1 MKRILVLI
9 IFSVSFSAIHAQL
22 NVAKTNSAPADW
34 PTLRGNN
41 MRDGRLAAKGE
52 FGNTATLS
60 QSIDY
65 ATTEAYIEL
74 SPNGKNS
81 KVKFGVG
88 EINKSDALTTI
99 AAEWQTETRA
109 YLDLNGD
116 GKVTMVTPK
125 QNIKYAMLFKDDTR
139 YYRIEAFD
147 GFDVRG
153 NSADDIFIGIRVYKG
168 NTDELVFEKRFPKG
182 DFMQRPHVTV
192 ADMDNDGQKDIVITS
207 WEGIYVFNNKGE
219 SIAGL
224 SQNVSGWHK
233 LRKRGFASIAD
244 IDGNGYNDVVIIS
257 SLPWHV
263 DVIKNDRG
271 VLKFGWTKIFDG
283 LVESAKKISKPILN
297 SVSDFDSDG
306 TYEILVNVFNYDD
319 DNNWAGILFDA
330 ATGNVKAQIEGAYV
344 VSANDVNNDGKYV
357 FFCTETQGQSVPP
370 AAPLRVVTFSA
381 GVVKELFRV
390 TKGEWINPRF
400 ANTSPTIT
408 AHYDGISSL
417 ADDVVFCTD
426 YENVGRKAFFAK
438 TLNVDG
444 TSSISGY
451 YVSREGGVTKSPLTI
466 NIPSGMYGEIIRARK
481 VPSGKSN
488 LLLQIKAFSMPSAT
502 VTIAG
507 ASAKKLGRFIS
518 PAKKSYIPVV
528 TDIDA
533 DGYAELLIPNDVG
546 ELLCFSRNAKGTMTL
561 KWKVPGQGMLWQY
574 APLIDYGVSADDIN
588 HDGYKEIIASGASE
602 VGAVIFV
609 YDHTGKLLWKK
620 DFPEINAGDI
630 NLFDGS
636 MGFFGTAQST
646 RRKDRDVIVT
656 VQRGIA
662 HSAKTYGF
670 NGTTGALLWEL
681 DRLIVDKG
689 DGPGQKIDSGSGGNV
704 FSIYDIDGD
713 GAEEVMCGFGN
724 VVFFASTDDG
734 TIKFKEFMRKLWTDK
749 YDYPKK
755 GYSYFWV
762 QQILPVPYKDN
773 GKLSLSCFNT
783 VVTAGTMSTNGA
795 LLWCPA
801 HLDYNERNWQC
812 MTNLDGDGKLWVAE
826 LSVRSSDNMPVLFAY
841 DPANGAMHRTFSIEM
856 PGFVPHLGSGIMP
869 VACDLDGDGK
879 DEIVISNKT
888 GVYCIAHNDGKPSV
902 LWKYLTKDCGP
913 VVVADVDADGF
924 VEVVTATQ
932 NGKILVL
939 DK

>member
-1 MKRILVLI
+1 MKRIFLLLI
-9 IFSVSFSAIHAQL
+9 FGSLASITSAQVDVTKTHAMG
-22 NVAKTNSAPADW
+22 ADW
-34 PTLRGNN
+34 PTLRANN
-41 MRDGRLAAKGE
+41 SRDGRVAAKGE
-52 FGNTATLS
+52 FNNDAHLS
-60 QSIDY
+60 QAIDY
-65 ATTEAYIEL
+65 AASEAYIEL
-74 SPNGKNS
+74 SPSDKNS
-81 KVKFGVG
+81 SVKFEKD
-88 EINKSDALTTI
+88 EISNSDLLTSLSN
-99 AAEWQTETRA
+99 EWQTEAKA
-109 YLDLNGD
+109 YLDLSDD
-116 GKVTMVTPK
+116 GNITMVTPK
-125 QNIKYAMLFKDDTR
+125 QNVKYAVLFEGDKT

-147 GFDVRG
+147 GFDVTG
-153 NSADDIFIGIRVYKG
+153 NTNSDVFVGIRVYKG
-168 NTDELVFEKRFPKG
+168 NTDKLVFEKRFPKG
-182 DFMQRPHVTV
+182 DFMQRPHITV

-244 IDGNGYNDVVIIS
+244 VDGNGYNDVVIIS
-257 SLPWHV
+257 SFPWHV

-297 SVSDFDSDG
+297 SVSDFDGDG

-330 ATGNVKAQIEGAYV
+330 ATGKVKAQIEGAYV

-370 AAPLRVVTFSA
+370 AAGLRVVTFGEGA
-381 GVVKELFRV
+381 VKDLFHIS
-390 TKGEWINPRF
+390 KGEWINPRF
-400 ANTSPTIT
+400 ANTLPTVT

-417 ADDVVFCTD
+417 ADDVVLCRD
-426 YENVGRKAFFAK
+426 YEHVGRKAFFAK
-438 TLNVDG
+438 TLNGDG

-451 YVSREGGVTKSPLTI
+451 YFSKDGAVTKSPLTI
-466 NIPSGMYGEIIRARK
+466 NIPSGMYGEIIRDK
-481 VPSGKSN
+481 KSPSGKNN
-488 LLLQIKAFSMPSAT
+488 LLLQIKAFSTPIAT

-507 ASAKKLGRFIS
+507 ASAKKLGRFLS

-528 TDIDA
+528 TDLDA

-546 ELLCFSRNAKGTMTL
+546 ELLCFSRNAQGTMNL
-561 KWKVPGQGMLWQY
+561 KWRVPGQGMLWQS

-609 YDHTGKLLWKK
+609 YDHTGKVLWKK
-620 DFPEINAGDI
+620 DFPEISAGDI

-670 NGTTGALLWEL
+670 HGTTGALLWEL
-681 DRLIVDKG
+681 DRLIVDKR
-689 DGPGQKIDSGSGGNV
+689 DGTGQTIDSGSGGNV
-704 FSIYDIDGD
+704 FSTFDIDGD

-749 YDYPKK
+749 YDYPKN

-783 VVTAGTMSTNGA
+783 VVTAGTMSTHGA
-795 LLWCPA
+795 LLWWPTQ
-801 HLDYNERNWQC
+801 LDYNERNWQC

-826 LSVRSSDNMPVLFAY
+826 LSIRSSDNMPVLFAY
-841 DPANGAMHRTFSIEM
+841 DPSNGEPHKTFSIEM
-856 PGFVPHLGSGIMP
+856 AGFVPHLGSGIMP
-869 VACDLDGDGK
+869 VACDINGDGK
-879 DEIVISNKT
+879 DEIIVSNQTGIS
-888 GVYCIAHNDGKPSV
+888 CIGNNDGKASV
-902 LWKYLTKDCGP
+902 VWKYLAADCGP
-913 VVVADVDADGF
+913 AVVADIDSDGF
-924 VEVVTATQ
+924 VEVITATKK
-932 NGKILVL
+932 GKILVI